1 MREKNKHDESLAE
14 TPDAQRP
21 SSPTKRR
28 QASALDKGLN
38 GQNEM
43 RDLVSRRAY
52 EIYEERGRTDGEDV
66 NDWLRAEAEVKA
78 SLDGAGQ
85 EKSDT
90 AKGRPAAKRTGVR
103 PQRFAEQAAPGRLSK
118 GDCKWQ

>member
-1 MREKNKHDESLAE
+1 MSEKKKHDESLAE
-14 TPDAQRP
+14 TPEARHP
-21 SSPTKRR
+21 SSTMKRR

-66 NDWLRAEAEVKA
+66 NDWLRAEAEVRA
-78 SLDGAGQ
+78 SLGDADQ
-85 EKSDT
+85 DKSDM
-90 AKGRPAAKRTGVR
+90 AKRRPAAKRTGGR
-103 PQRFAEQAAPGRLSK
+103 P
-118 GDCKWQ
+118 